1 MDIVKKP
8 TIEKFPKN
16 LTPEKNIEA
25 GGFEFENKFEQ
36 EIEENKIVTEQE
48 QNIKPVSN
56 SQGVGAPGIDQSK
69 SPLHQTLEA
78 ILEED
83 LEDLYF
89 SLPENKQQEF
99 KIKGEETTKKIAY
112 LLTNTKATFRK
123 IFKLIFQWLKIIPG
137 VNKFFIEQEAKIKAD
152 RILEIK
158 E

>member
-1 MDIVKKP
+1 MDIIKKP
-8 TIEKFPKN
+8 TIEKFPNN

-25 GGFEFENKFEQ
+25 GGFELENKFEQ
-36 EIEENKIVTEQE
+36 GIEENKIATEQE
-48 QNIKPVSN
+48 QNIKPVSAG
-56 SQGVGAPGIDQSK
+56 SGVGAPGIDQSK

-83 LEDLYF
+83 LGDLYF

-112 LLTNTKATFRK
+112 LLTNAKATFK
-123 IFKLIFQWLKIIPG
+123 KVFNLIFKWLKIIPG
-137 VNKFFIEQEAKIKAD
+137 VNKYFLEQEAKIKAD

-158 E
+158 